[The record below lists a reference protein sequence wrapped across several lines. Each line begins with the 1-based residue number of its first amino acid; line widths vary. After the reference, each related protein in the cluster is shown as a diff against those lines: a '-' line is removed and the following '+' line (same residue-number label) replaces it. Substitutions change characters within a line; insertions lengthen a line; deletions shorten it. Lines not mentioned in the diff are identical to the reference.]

1 MVRCSI
7 DKEIVMMFNEK
18 VAYLPNK
25 EDAMAYRKKILMIV
39 LSVTTALII
48 SMPYQGLAAKYTF
61 TFATHATPDSFRGRA
76 EALFLEEVERITN
89 GQVAFKIFWGES
101 LMKGNEILKGV
112 ADGVVD
118 SGIVNINFFAKQ
130 LLYSNALNTIQEGSG
145 NYKAL
150 ITFFNR
156 TFKEVPELS
165 KEFAKFNSEIMYIY
179 GVMNATIVSTKP
191 ISSVN
196 DLKGMKARS
205 ASRWQLALFKE
216 LGAQPVSVPWSD
228 CTMALQTNVIDA
240 VYSNIDA
247 INMVKME
254 DAAPNLLIFEE
265 FFPSTPYVV
274 TMNSKKFK
282 ALPAE
287 IQAKFRE
294 AGLLT
299 QSKLIAEFNK
309 WYAAIREKQ
318 TKAGYKV
325 KIATA
330 ADYDKWLSLPGIEAN
345 KKQWVKEASD
355 AGAANAQAILDNIY
369 KIFHESRSQAKSAK

>member
-1 MVRCSI
+1 
-7 DKEIVMMFNEK
+7 
-18 VAYLPNK
+18 
-25 EDAMAYRKKILMIV
+25 
-39 LSVTTALII
+39 
-48 SMPYQGLAAKYTF
+48 
-61 TFATHATPDSFRGRA
+61 
-76 EALFLEEVERITN
+76 
-89 GQVAFKIFWGES
+89 
-101 LMKGNEILKGV
+101 
-112 ADGVVD
+112 
-118 SGIVNINFFAKQ
+118 
-130 LLYSNALNTIQEGSG
+130 
-145 NYKAL
+145 
-150 ITFFNR
+150 
-156 TFKEVPELS
+156 
-165 KEFAKFNSEIMYIY
+165 
-179 GVMNATIVSTKP
+179 
-191 ISSVN
+191 
-196 DLKGMKARS
+196 
-205 ASRWQLALFKE
+205 
-216 LGAQPVSVPWSD
+216 
-228 CTMALQTNVIDA
+228 
-240 VYSNIDA
+240 
-247 INMVKME
+247 ME

-299 QSKLIAEFNK
+299 QSKLIAEINK